1 MDIVNFPGMIANGQA
16 TTDPNKIDPD
26 KDLIVVGKKVSKS
39 REGNQYQEIAVPIDT
54 LMTFAKH
61 PYKVYTA
68 LLTQK
73 DKLIPPTAIV
83 LENTIGDIVWTY
95 DSAGVY
101 KATLVGAFPDANKFF
116 TLNYK
121 SMVEAEKFIGVKV
134 QNIDSFD
141 VRTFVV
147 SYSPSI
153 AYTPEDGMLDNYPIE
168 IRVYN

>member
-54 LMTFAKH
+54 LMTFAKP

-68 LLTQK
+68 LLSQLGTAA
-73 DKLIPPTAIV
+73 PTALV
-83 LENTIGDIVWTY
+83 LENTIGDIVWSY
-95 DSAGVY
+95 DGVGKY
-101 KATLVGAFPDANKFF
+101 SGTLNGAFPNEDKFF

-121 SMVEAEKFIGVKV
+121 NMVDQQTFIAVKWKDA
-134 QNIDSFD
+134 N
-141 VRTFVV
+141 TFSVTTAFV
-147 SYSPSI
+147 T
-153 AYTPEDGMLDNYPIE
+153 YTPVVGSTLQNSMMSNYPIE

>member
-16 TTDPNKIDPD
+16 TTDPKKIDPD

-54 LMTFAKH
+54 LMTFAKR

-68 LLTQK
+68 LLTQSGT
-73 DKLIPPTAIV
+73 DAPTAII
-83 LENTIGDIVWTY
+83 LENSIGNIVWTY
-95 DSAGVY
+95 SSAGLY
-101 KATLVGAFPDANKFF
+101 IATLVGAFPDANKFF

-121 SMVEAEKFIGVKV
+121 IMIEPQKYIAVKV
-134 QNIDSFD
+134 QSVNTFE
-141 VRTFVV
+141 VRTSVV

-153 AYTPEDGMLDNYPIE
+153 AYTPQNGMLSNYPIE